1 MKKMI
6 VLLTGAL
13 ILASCDNS
21 DGAKRAS
28 EESARYEIPLTA
40 QSVKVNEQTQQF
52 SFNFLRAY
60 SNAANVE
67 NYCISPLS
75 ASLCLGMVLNGASGN
90 TYTEMQKVLGYEGF
104 SNADIN
110 EYAKALQTE
119 LPKLDNFATF
129 TNANSIW
136 LRNDFNVLSSFVDV
150 NKENYDAEVKSVPF
164 NTETVNKINEWC
176 SNKTNK
182 KIPSIIDKMNS
193 DLKVCLINAIYFKA
207 PWKDKFE
214 TSATKDRPFYKAD
227 GTSENV
233 PTMYLNKNVAS
244 YTDEEVTIAEL
255 PYGNGAFDMV
265 FFMPTN
271 SSKTSLEKLIS
282 GLDATKWN
290 NWLSQLSSAET
301 KLTVPSFEMTSSGMD
316 LIQTFR
322 TLGMND
328 AFDGASANF
337 SKMSDESLF
346 INMLLQK
353 TYIKVNEE
361 GTEAAAVTFS
371 GMTATAY
378 GPSEEPRIIYF
389 NHPFGFVLR
398 ETSTGAI
405 LFAGK
410 CGNPKK

>member
-1 MKKMI
+1 
-6 VLLTGAL
+6 
-13 ILASCDNS
+13 
-21 DGAKRAS
+21 
-28 EESARYEIPLTA
+28 
-40 QSVKVNEQTQQF
+40 
-52 SFNFLRAY
+52 
-60 SNAANVE
+60 
-67 NYCISPLS
+67 
-75 ASLCLGMVLNGASGN
+75 MVLNGASGN

-136 LRNDFNVLSSFVDV
+136 LRNDFNVLSSFADV

-193 DLKVCLINAIYFKA
+193 DLRVCLINAIYFKA

-346 INMLLQK
+346 INILLQK